1 MYAGMHVCM
10 YVCMYV
16 CVCMCV
22 CMHVCLYQFLSIC
35 MWMGT
40 CVFITTASVQFI
52 DNKVHE
58 KELFGE

>member
-1 MYAGMHVCM
+1 
-10 YVCMYV
+10 MYV
-16 CVCMCV
+16 CVCMYV

-58 KELFGE
+58 KELLASESTAP